1 MQGTARLPQG
11 ESSTTP
17 IQRSDNVTSNSFD
30 LVILGGGTGGYSA
43 ALRAGNQGLSVALV
57 EKDKVGG
64 TCLHW
69 GCIPTKALLH
79 AAEVMD
85 GVHEA
90 AERWGIKTTVESID
104 YSATVAN
111 RDDIVTKNFKGLEG
125 HLKKLKVDIVKG
137 AGRVTGPKQVSVEGR
152 GELNAEKALVLA
164 SGSVAKSIPGLEI
177 DGQRVITSD
186 HALMLDYLPRS
197 VVVLGAGAVGVEFA
211 SFYRSMGAEVTVVE
225 VLPGLVPLEDTDV
238 QRELARAFKKRGIT
252 ALVET
257 KLEDAKVDDEQVTVT
272 VTGKGGTKQLSAELL
287 LVATGRGPV
296 TRDLGYED
304 VGVKLDG
311 GFVVPKSWDTLE
323 TDVPGVYAVGDILPP
338 PSLALAHASFAEGML
353 VAELAAGKP
362 SPAIDYY
369 GVPRV
374 TYCTPEV
381 ASVGLTEAQAKEQG
395 HEVVVQKFP
404 FNGVAK
410 GMIHGQGGMVKL
422 VGAKDGPVLGVHLV
436 GARVTDLV
444 AESMLI
450 YNWEA
455 LPQEVAQFIH
465 PHPTLSEAV
474 GEAYLSLAGRPLHG

>member
-1 MQGTARLPQG
+1 
-11 ESSTTP
+11 
-17 IQRSDNVTSNSFD
+17 
-30 LVILGGGTGGYSA
+30 
-43 ALRAGNQGLSVALV
+43 
-57 EKDKVGG
+57 
-64 TCLHW
+64 
-69 GCIPTKALLH
+69 
-79 AAEVMD
+79 
-85 GVHEA
+85 
-90 AERWGIKTTVESID
+90 
-104 YSATVAN
+104 
-111 RDDIVTKNFKGLEG
+111 
-125 HLKKLKVDIVKG
+125 
-137 AGRVTGPKQVSVEGR
+137 
-152 GELNAEKALVLA
+152 
-164 SGSVAKSIPGLEI
+164 
-177 DGQRVITSD
+177 
-186 HALMLDYLPRS
+186 
-197 VVVLGAGAVGVEFA
+197 
-211 SFYRSMGAEVTVVE
+211 
-225 VLPGLVPLEDTDV
+225 
-238 QRELARAFKKRGIT
+238 
-252 ALVET
+252 
-257 KLEDAKVDDEQVTVT
+257 VTVT
-272 VTGKGGTKQLSAELL
+272 VTGKGDTKKVSAELL

-296 TRDLGYED
+296 SQGLGYEAI
-304 VGVKLDG
+304 GVALDRG
-311 GFVVPKSWDTLE
+311 YVVPASWETLE
-323 TDVPGVYAVGDILPP
+323 TDAPGVYAVGDILPP

-362 SPAIDYY
+362 SPPIDYA

-395 HEVVVQKFP
+395 HQVVVQKFP